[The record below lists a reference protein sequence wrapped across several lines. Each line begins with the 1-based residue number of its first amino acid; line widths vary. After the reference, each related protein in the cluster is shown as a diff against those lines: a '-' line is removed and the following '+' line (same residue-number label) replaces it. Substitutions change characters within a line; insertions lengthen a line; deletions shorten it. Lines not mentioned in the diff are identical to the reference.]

1 MLACSRVR
9 AAVVLSLAW
18 TAGCS
23 GFLTAPD
30 ALHDPN
36 NPSAA
41 TINQSFLASQ
51 AGLFALQ
58 EGHITLDACQW
69 MQQCAGVGGRFL
81 ENEGTYQITPNIF
94 NSDFVG
100 LYTGGGLV
108 DFRRV
113 EDQADASGDK
123 VYGAIARI
131 IEAINISYSA
141 DVWGD
146 IPYREALKSPTPA
159 FDPQMQVYS
168 DLQTL
173 LDGAIADLTTGAGA
187 GPGAYDLIYGGS
199 KQKWIDAAHTLKA
212 RLYMHTVEKL
222 GAGQY
227 AKAIAEAQK
236 GISSAANDLRSV
248 HSGTSLVEKHMWV
261 QLIIASGFGEDI
273 AAGANLVNLMNAR
286 NDPRRSQYFTLNT
299 LGTYGGHD
307 VTAAST
313 PSNVISHIFPTPR
326 LDQNGTFRHPI
337 LTWAENQLILAEALF
352 QTTGAAAA
360 QPYLDAVRA
369 AVPLATTPATL
380 QSIMEEKYVA
390 LFMSIEVWN
399 DWKRTCLPR
408 LRPAIGQTSI
418 PGRIFYGSTEEQT
431 NPNTPS
437 AATQLATNGFRNPN
451 DPAGCAP

>member
-51 AGLFALQ
+51 AGVFALQ

-81 ENEGTYQITPNIF
+81 ENEGRYQITPNIF

-108 DFRRV
+108 DVRRV
-113 EDQADASGDK
+113 EDQADAAGDK
-123 VYGAIARI
+123 VYGAIARVL
-131 IEAINISYSA
+131 EAINIAYAA

-146 IPYREALKSPTPA
+146 IPYRDALQSPTPT

-173 LDGAIADLTTGAGA
+173 LDGAIADLTSGAGA
-187 GPGAYDLIYGGS
+187 GPGIYDLIYGGD
-199 KQKWIDAAHTLKA
+199 KQKWIAAAHTLKA

-227 AKAIAEAQK
+227 AKAIGEAQK

-261 QLIIASGFGEDI
+261 QLITASGFGEDI
-273 AAGANLVNLMNAR
+273 AAGANLVKLMNAR
-286 NDPRRSQYFTLNT
+286 NDPRRSQYFTLNP

-313 PSNVISHIFPTPR
+313 PSNQISHI
-326 LDQNGTFRHPI
+326 
-337 LTWAENQLILAEALF
+337 
-352 QTTGAAAA
+352 
-360 QPYLDAVRA
+360 Y
-369 AVPLATTPATL
+369 
-380 QSIMEEKYVA
+380 
-390 LFMSIEVWN
+390 
-399 DWKRTCLPR
+399 
-408 LRPAIGQTSI
+408 
-418 PGRIFYGSTEEQT
+418 
-431 NPNTPS
+431 
-437 AATQLATNGFRNPN
+437 
-451 DPAGCAP
+451 

>member
-1 MLACSRVR
+1 VR
-9 AAVVLSLAW
+9 SAIVLMLAW
-18 TAGCS
+18 TAGCQ
-23 GFLTAPD
+23 GFLTSPD

-51 AGLFALQ
+51 AGVFALQ

-81 ENEGTYQITPNIF
+81 ENEGNYQITPNIF

-108 DFRRV
+108 DVRRV
-113 EDQADASGDK
+113 EEQADAAGDK
-123 VYGAIARI
+123 VYSAIARI
-131 IEAINISYSA
+131 LEAINIAYAA

-146 IPYREALKSPTPA
+146 IPYREALASPTPA

-168 DLQTL
+168 DLHAL
-173 LDGAIADLTTGAGA
+173 LDGAITDLTSGAGA
-187 GPGAYDLIYGGS
+187 GPGIYDLIYGGD
-199 KQKWIDAAHTLKA
+199 KQKWIAAAHTLKA

-222 GAGQY
+222 GPSEY
-227 AKAIAEAQK
+227 TKAIAEAQK
-236 GISSAANDLRSV
+236 GINSAANDLRSV

-261 QLIIASGFGEDI
+261 QLIAASGFGEDI

-286 NDPRRSQYFTLNT
+286 NDPRRSQYFTLNP

-307 VTAAST
+307 VTASST
-313 PSNVISHIFPTPR
+313 PSNVISHIYPTPR

-352 QTTGAAAA
+352 QTSGAAAA

-369 AVPLATTPATL
+369 SATLTPTPATL
-380 QSIMEEKYVA
+380 QSIIEEKYIT

-408 LRPAIGQTSI
+408 LHPAIGQPNI
-418 PGRIFYGSTEEQT
+418 PGRVFYGSTEEQT